1 MTLMGRVE
9 PERVATLLNAAD
21 LFVLASRSEG
31 WCNAIVEALACG
43 CPVVA
48 TDVGGNREIVTG
60 PALGR
65 LVPFGDSDALVEAIC
80 AALTQDWDRDRI
92 AEAGGRRDW
101 QQVARECVDVF
112 QSVLPGS
119 S

>member
-1 MTLMGRVE
+1 
-9 PERVATLLNAAD
+9 LNAAD

-48 TDVGGNREIVTG
+48 TDVGGNREIVTD

-65 LVPFGDSDALVEAIC
+65 LVPFGDRDALAGTVCE
-80 AALTQDWDRDRI
+80 ALTKEWDRAAI
-92 AEAGGRRDW
+92 AEVGGRRDW
-101 QQVARECVDVF
+101 QQVARECVDLF
-112 QSVLPGS
+112 ESVLDRGGRSHPRRD
-119 S
+119 